1 MPQTRRRV
9 LQLVGAT
16 TTAAL
21 AGCSM
26 PEAFD
31 SESTTTE
38 YTLHVDRIST
48 TPIEHALYEPDD
60 SPLFGDPAR
69 TAIAAILPEGRHLT
83 LGYTPL
89 PADAYLRHEETDT
102 YHQVKRVV
110 TGRRRRERT
119 LVRLTPVSNADS
131 GSPGTDAGSGSGA
144 ETEAD
149 EVGTDVESDEDGTDV
164 ESDEDGTDVESDEDG
179 TDVESD
185 EDPLVIETLDR
196 PDERVLTILYS
207 HHVTDGA
214 GASSELLRGDA
225 YVLRRPAERNGRLA
239 AGDLD
244 GRTVAIDA
252 ESSRTYRV
260 DLRTETI
267 REPEHVVTA
276 VRVAD
281 SPAAF
286 REVVLETRVDAEI
299 DRGRLPADAAD
310 LLDRAISRDEYTE
323 TAPRSDAFRTLLS
336 ALGLERIE
344 SSVNG
349 RLLWDGQS
357 LYRYA
362 LYVSEP
368 S

>member
-1 MPQTRRRV
+1 MPETRRRV

-26 PEAFD
+26 PETLD
-31 SESTTTE
+31 SESTAAE
-38 YTLHVDRIST
+38 YTLRVDRIST

-69 TAIAAILPEGRHLT
+69 TAIAAILPEGRHMT

-89 PADAYLRHEETDT
+89 PADAYLHDERTDT
-102 YHQVKRVV
+102 YHQVKRIV

-119 LVRLTPVSNADS
+119 LVRLTPVSDADS
-131 GSPGTDAGSGSGA
+131 GSPDADAGSGSGSGA
-144 ETEAD
+144 ETEP
-149 EVGTDVESDEDGTDV
+149 DG
-164 ESDEDGTDVESDEDG
+164 
-179 TDVESD
+179 
-185 EDPLVIETLDR
+185 DPLVIETLDR

-207 HHVTDGA
+207 HNVTDGA

-252 ESSRTYRV
+252 ESRRTYRV

-299 DRGRLPADAAD
+299 DRRRLPADAAD

-323 TAPRSDAFRTLLS
+323 TAPRSNAFETLLS
-336 ALGLERIE
+336 VLDLERVE

-349 RLLWDGQS
+349 RLLWDGRS

>member
-1 MPQTRRRV
+1 MPATRRRA

-26 PEAFD
+26 PEVFD
-31 SESTTTE
+31 SESTATE
-38 YTLHVDRIST
+38 YTLRVDRIST
-48 TPIEHALYEPDD
+48 TPIEHALYDPDD

-69 TAIAAILPEGRHLT
+69 TAIAAILPEGRHMT

-89 PADAYLRHEETDT
+89 PADAYLHDERTDT

-131 GSPGTDAGSGSGA
+131 GSPGTDASSGSGSGA
-144 ETEAD
+144 APEP
-149 EVGTDVESDEDGTDV
+149 
-164 ESDEDGTDVESDEDG
+164 
-179 TDVESD
+179 D

-252 ESSRTYRV
+252 ESRRTYRI
-260 DLRTETI
+260 DLRSETL

-299 DRGRLPADAAD
+299 DRGRLSADADD
-310 LLDRAISRDEYTE
+310 LLDRAIARGEYTE
-323 TAPRSDAFRTLLS
+323 TAPRSDAFRTLLA

-344 SSVNG
+344 SSANG